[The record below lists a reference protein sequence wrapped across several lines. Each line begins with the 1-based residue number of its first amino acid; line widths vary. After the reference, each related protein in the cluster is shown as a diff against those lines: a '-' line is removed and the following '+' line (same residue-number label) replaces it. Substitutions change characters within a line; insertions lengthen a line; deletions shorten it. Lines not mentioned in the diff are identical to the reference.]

1 MSLFPKD
8 KRASRL
14 FLVLVIFHFL
24 LISLQVP
31 RGASST
37 AFERGVFFV
46 FSPIQRGVV
55 SAVRFIGSVW
65 TGYFNLVHVR
75 RENRVLV
82 RNEVLLRQQ
91 NALLKQALET
101 ALASRDLKARLE
113 SRIGSITLAR
123 VISLDPVNYYKSLV
137 IDRGKLDGLAADM
150 VVLDRYGN
158 LVGRVVEPIGFH
170 EASVQLITDDSSGT
184 SVFIQG
190 DKGLGIVSGDG
201 RGGCRLKYILDT
213 AAGLGQGD
221 EVLTTGF
228 DKIYPWGVRVGRIVS
243 LKSNQTLFKDVV
255 VEPSFHFR
263 DLGQVAVLK
272 ERRPAE

>member
-14 FLVLVIFHFL
+14 FLVLVVFHFL

-46 FSPIQRGVV
+46 FSPIQHGVV
-55 SAVRFIGSVW
+55 SVVRFVGSIW
-65 TGYFNLVHVR
+65 NGYFNLVHVR

-82 RNEVLLRQQ
+82 QNEVLLRQQ
-91 NALLKQALET
+91 NALLRQALET
-101 ALASRDLKARLE
+101 ALASRDLRTRLE

-137 IDRGKLDGLAADM
+137 IDRGKLDGLAPDM
-150 VVLDRYGN
+150 VVLDRFGN
-158 LVGRVVEPIGFH
+158 LVGRVVEPIGLH
-170 EASVQLITDDSSGT
+170 EASVQLITDDASGT

-201 RGGCRLKYILDT
+201 RGRCRLKYILDT
-213 AAGLGQGD
+213 AVGLGPGD

-228 DKIYPWGVRVGRIVS
+228 DKIYPWGIRVGRIVS

-255 VEPSFHFR
+255 VEPDFRFR
-263 DLGQVAVLK
+263 DLVQVAVLR
-272 ERRPAE
+272 ERRPEE

>member
-8 KRASRL
+8 KRAPRL
-14 FLVLVIFHFL
+14 FLVLIVFHFL

-31 RGASST
+31 RGSSST

-46 FSPIQRGVV
+46 FSPIQHGVV
-55 SAVRFIGSVW
+55 TVVRFIGSVW
-65 TGYFNLVHVR
+65 NGYFNLVHVR
-75 RENRVLV
+75 KENRALV

-113 SRIGSITLAR
+113 TRIGSVILAT

-137 IDRGKLDGLAADM
+137 IDRGSLDGLAADM

-158 LVGRVVEPIGFH
+158 LLGRVVEPISLR
-170 EASVQLITDDSSGT
+170 EASVQLITDDASGT

-201 RGGCRLKYILDT
+201 RGRCRLKYILDT
-213 AAGLGQGD
+213 AAGIVPGD
-221 EVLTTGF
+221 AVLTTGF
-228 DKIYPWGVRVGRIVS
+228 DKIYPWGIRVGRIVS
-243 LKSNQTLFKDVV
+243 LKSNQSVFKDVV
-255 VEPSFHFR
+255 VEPNFRFR
-263 DLGQVAVLK
+263 DLSQVAVLK